1 MAEEA
6 VVDASAILTLRT
18 AANIWQC
25 DHQGHMNTRHIE
37 GLFDDATANFVANR
51 FGAPNELAGSN
62 IGWADRKHTFEFFKE
77 IRSGDPLDVFT
88 HIVREGA
95 RSLTLAHRMMRSLDS
110 ATVATAEIVTVC
122 FDLRERRA
130 RQLPAKGSTIQP
142 GK

>member
-1 MAEEA
+1 MSRYPIAIDISNDAVHVTQLGESKKGIFIRGFASMSIDNNEPWSGEAEIR
-6 VVDASAILTLRT
+6 V
-18 AANIWQC
+18 
-25 DHQGHMNTRHIE
+25 
-37 GLFDDATANFVANR
+37 
-51 FGAPNELAGSN
+51 
-62 IGWADRKHTFEFFKE
+62 FEFFKE

-95 RSLTLAHRMMRSLDS
+95 RSLTIAHRMTRPLDS

-130 RQLPAKGSTIQP
+130 RQLPAKGNTVQP